1 MEMGEDHDCGMEI
14 LEKRQT
20 LQHQRISNWNPS
32 LKFGSIVKLI
42 NWRNLIVA
50 VENHKAFRQD

>member
-1 MEMGEDHDCGMEI
+1 MEMGEEHDCGMEI

-42 NWRNLIVA
+42 N
-50 VENHKAFRQD
+50 